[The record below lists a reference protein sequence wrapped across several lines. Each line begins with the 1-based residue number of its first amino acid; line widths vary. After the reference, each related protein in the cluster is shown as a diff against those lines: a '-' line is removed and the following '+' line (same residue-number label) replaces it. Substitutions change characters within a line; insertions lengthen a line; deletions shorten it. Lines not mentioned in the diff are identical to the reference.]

1 MVGEIGI
8 FLDIIWV
15 IVVDICGSKILG
27 WCLVH
32 MHLPIYGD
40 IHPIMADNIF
50 ITSSMPGQRSANVN
64 TKTHVPTFAKLATVL
79 LFLCIVVTSFYN
91 MLSSSQPSSQHHDE
105 MDSIEESFNIS
116 KKEIRLSVLYVTIIL
131 VSLCCVIGIMFI
143 TEYLYFT
150 CFGGY
155 IFGHS
160 HVNVDPI
167 MKDIK
172 EELVKIRANH
182 QESMTDALNIL
193 KNILSNK
200 NNTMMAINDAFP
212 ESPSSQLDSAP
223 NTTLTDEES
232 VSGDNISPNKSPLLE
247 ESVRKRVRCENS
259 PLLRSRVVEKLDTS
273 L

>member
-1 MVGEIGI
+1 
-8 FLDIIWV
+8 
-15 IVVDICGSKILG
+15 
-27 WCLVH
+27 

-79 LFLCIVVTSFYN
+79 LFLCVVVTSFYN
-91 MLSSSQPSSQHHDE
+91 MLSSSQPSSQQHDV
-105 MDSIEESFNIS
+105 MDSMEESFSIS
-116 KKEIRLSVLYVTIIL
+116 KKEIRLSVLYVTLIL
-131 VSLCCVIGIMFI
+131 VSLCCVVGIMFI

-172 EELVKIRANH
+172 EELVKMRANH

-193 KNILSNK
+193 KNILSDK
-200 NNTMMAINDAFP
+200 NDTMLAINNAITDPPLLNF
-212 ESPSSQLDSAP
+212 DSAP
-223 NTTLTDEES
+223 NTSFTDEES
-232 VSGDNISPNKSPLLE
+232 VSGENTSPNNSPVIE
-247 ESVRKRVRCENS
+247 EGMRKRVRCENS
-259 PLLRSRVVEKLDTS
+259 PLLRSRVVERLDTS